1 MNQVRKCPGFAW
13 HSIDSS
19 RGRRRM
25 PAKNAEGN
33 FTTGRIESVFPEFH
47 TVGGSVATR
56 KAGGKEL

>member
-1 MNQVRKCPGFAW
+1 
-13 HSIDSS
+13 
-19 RGRRRM
+19 M

-56 KAGGKEL
+56 KAGRKEL